1 MWESDDLKIKL
12 IPKKTLMITVKY
24 FANLRSIAG
33 KEEDQFDM
41 GSETTLIN
49 LSHEISKTLPKIG
62 EMILGKKVMVSINL
76 DVAAL
81 ESIIRDGD
89 EIALLP
95 PFSGGIWKENK
106 MSTALESNIRIQ
118 QENFVV
124 TDEIEAIKKGR
135 SYGIIQ
141 WIKLEMDNGLK
152 SQSDS

>member
-1 MWESDDLKIKL
+1 MESPVLLEKKMWESDDLKIKL

-41 GSETTLIN
+41 GSETTLVN
-49 LSHEISKTLPKIG
+49 LSHEISKTLPNIG

-76 DVAAL
+76 DVASL

-95 PFSGGIWKENK
+95 PFSGGI
-106 MSTALESNIRIQ
+106 
-118 QENFVV
+118 
-124 TDEIEAIKKGR
+124 
-135 SYGIIQ
+135 
-141 WIKLEMDNGLK
+141 
-152 SQSDS
+152 